1 VIALHTNRVIEI
13 LLIEDN
19 PADIRLTLEAF
30 QELNVPNHVNVVMDG
45 VDAMTFLRRSG
56 KHASAPLPDLILLD
70 LNLPLKNGR
79 EVLEEIKT
87 DETLKH
93 IPVVVLT
100 TSQAEED
107 VLQAYRLHGNCYLTK
122 PSDLDQFFTVIQQIQ
137 QFWFGIARIPYYT
150 ANEACK
156 K

>member
-1 VIALHTNRVIEI
+1 MEI

-19 PADIRLTLEAF
+19 PADVRLTLEAF
-30 QELNVPNHVNVVMDG
+30 QDLKVPNHMNVVMDG
-45 VDAMTFLRRSG
+45 VEAMEFLRKKGS
-56 KHASAPLPDLILLD
+56 HQSAPLPDLILLD

-87 DETLKH
+87 DDNLKH

-100 TSQAEED
+100 TSRAEED
-107 VLQAYRLHGNCYLTK
+107 VLQAYRLHVNCYLTK
-122 PSDLDQFFTVIQQIQ
+122 PSDLDQFFTLIQEIQ
-137 QFWFGIARIPYYT
+137 QFWFGIARIPRYIS
-150 ANEACK
+150 NESCK

>member
-1 VIALHTNRVIEI
+1 MHTSRVMEI

-19 PADIRLTLEAF
+19 PADVRLTLEAF
-30 QELNVPNHVNVVMDG
+30 QDLKVPNHMNVVMDG
-45 VDAMTFLRRSG
+45 VEAMEFLRKKGS
-56 KHASAPLPDLILLD
+56 HQSAPLPDLILLD

-87 DETLKH
+87 DDNLKH

-100 TSQAEED
+100 TSRAEED
-107 VLQAYRLHGNCYLTK
+107 VLQAYRLHVNCYLTK
-122 PSDLDQFFTVIQQIQ
+122 PSDLDQFFTLIQEIQ
-137 QFWFGIARIPYYT
+137 QFWFGIARIPRYIS
-150 ANEACK
+150 NESCK

>member
-1 VIALHTNRVIEI
+1 VYNNRIMEI

-30 QELNVPNHVNVVMDG
+30 QELEIPNHVNVVMDG
-45 VDAMTFLRRSG
+45 VEAMVFLRREG
-56 KHASAPLPDLILLD
+56 VHQSAPVPDLILLD

-79 EVLEEIKT
+79 EVLEEVKT
-87 DETLKH
+87 DDDLKH

-100 TSQAEED
+100 TSRAEED
-107 VLQAYRLHGNCYLTK
+107 VLQAYRLHANCYLTK
-122 PSDLDQFFTVIQQIQ
+122 PSDLDQFFTVIQEIQ
-137 QFWFGIARIPYYT
+137 QFWFGLTRIPHYIPT
-150 ANEACK
+150 ESCK

>member
-1 VIALHTNRVIEI
+1 MHNSRVMEI

-19 PADIRLTLEAF
+19 PADIRLTMEAF
-30 QELNVPNHVNVVMDG
+30 QELKLPNHVHVVTDG
-45 VDAMTFLRRSG
+45 VEAMAYLHHQGVHQNATM
-56 KHASAPLPDLILLD
+56 PDLILLD

-79 EVLEEIKT
+79 EILEEIKN
-87 DETLKH
+87 DEYLRH

-100 TSQAEED
+100 TSRAEED
-107 VLQAYRLHGNCYLTK
+107 VLQAYRLHVNCYLTK
-122 PSDLDQFFTVIQQIQ
+122 PSDLDQFFTVIQEIQ
-137 QFWFGIARIPYYT
+137 KFWFGIARIPRYI